1 MFKILKKTKYT
12 KTLNFFFGKNKLLT
26 IKGVLKPKVFLVLF
40 SLFFSSLAL
49 AAALTVTWVDG
60 RIPSGNANCT
70 SSQTGASLVN
80 DRTTDPHDVQFSDDG
95 LQVFT
100 ANPAMQ
106 SNLNLSMNKLST
118 PFDLTSVKTDN
129 GSNDCDDLD
138 GFLPSSIASS
148 GAMHCSTTSYT

>member
-100 ANPAMQ
+100 ANLTMHGKICCKYLKTIITK
-106 SNLNLSMNKLST
+106 LNIMRIRR
-118 PFDLTSVKTDN
+118 SVIYKRSASLRTCTVCVSRWN
-129 GSNDCDDLD
+129 TTIH
-138 GFLPSSIASS
+138 PSY
-148 GAMHCSTTSYT
+148 C